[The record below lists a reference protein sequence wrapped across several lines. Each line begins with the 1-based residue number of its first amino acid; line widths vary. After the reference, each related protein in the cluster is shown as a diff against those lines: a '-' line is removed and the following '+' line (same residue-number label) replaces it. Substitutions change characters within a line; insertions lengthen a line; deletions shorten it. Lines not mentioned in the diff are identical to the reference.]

1 MKLTWWQGGFMAS
14 ELIDELFGMTP
25 ILTVFFPTG
34 NASGGAR
41 SEVQL
46 TCLKAIDETT
56 ATEENKSDG
65 TPNSAVGTHPRGV
78 MGVLVALGVVAV
90 LSVFG

>member
-1 MKLTWWQGGFMAS
+1 MAS

-34 NASGGAR
+34 NSSGEVR
-41 SEVQL
+41 SEAQL
-46 TCLKAIDETT
+46 TCLKAVDKTT

-65 TPNSAVGTHPRGV
+65 TPNLAVDLPPRGV
-78 MGVLVALGVVAV
+78 MGVLVALGVVGV

>member
-1 MKLTWWQGGFMAS
+1 MAS

-34 NASGGAR
+34 NGSGGAR

-46 TCLKAIDETT
+46 TCLKAVDETT
-56 ATEENKSDG
+56 ATKENKSDG
-65 TPNSAVGTHPRGV
+65 TPNLAGDLHPRGV
-78 MGVLVALGVVAV
+78 MGVFIALGVVGL
-90 LSVFG
+90 LSVLG